1 MSLKKSGA
9 FCHILSFRS
18 YKTNF
23 LKSGTIIDHQ
33 VLHAP
38 FTGIQPLGLFVVRR
52 LQDCLEALDE
62 ESGLLED
69 WREKYD
75 ILKSGMDAADEK
87 IAQGKKAEGHEEIE
101 GCYRMLKVRFNMS
114 CLRADFDGA
123 AFASN

>member
-1 MSLKKSGA
+1 ML
-9 FCHILSFRS
+9 R
-18 YKTNF
+18 
-23 LKSGTIIDHQ
+23 
-33 VLHAP
+33 AP

-87 IAQGKKAEGHEEIE
+87 VAQGKKAEGHEEIE
-101 GCYRMLKVRFNMS
+101 RCYRMLKVRFNMS
-114 CLRADFDGA
+114 CLRPDFDGT
-123 AFASN
+123 AFASNCHIRLLHLALLVS